1 MDLIIRYTRMTQ
13 LTFKT
18 QSAKPPYESA
28 RKHRSLPAEGWG
40 GRQSVVKA
48 TNRSP
53 VSNKNLVG
61 IVPFSPSSTTGHHWP
76 TGSTPSNS
84 ELDPR
89 TLLNSDRVPA
99 TKDWS
104 CNGRENLFGPEMCN
118 STSQMWQHPFGVQA
132 RYQRQM
138 ALCVAL
144 GFRSCLLQFLRPVPH
159 SHWPWAWTPC
169 HKVSQFSRDKNITWL
184 KL

>member
-1 MDLIIRYTRMTQ
+1 MVDIMDLIIRYTRMTQ

-61 IVPFSPSSTTGHHWP
+61 IVPFSPSSTTGHH
-76 TGSTPSNS
+76 
-84 ELDPR
+84 
-89 TLLNSDRVPA
+89 
-99 TKDWS
+99 
-104 CNGRENLFGPEMCN
+104 
-118 STSQMWQHPFGVQA
+118 
-132 RYQRQM
+132 
-138 ALCVAL
+138 
-144 GFRSCLLQFLRPVPH
+144 
-159 SHWPWAWTPC
+159 
-169 HKVSQFSRDKNITWL
+169 
-184 KL
+184 